1 MPAES
6 APGYSLFFIQGQ
18 LAHAQKTD
26 IRFVDRLLKGIYAL
40 AHGAY
45 PFRVVSGQI
54 LLHARVLDQVVQQRA
69 MAVLTNAQNT
79 VEKGWIATG
88 GELSF

>member
-1 MPAES
+1 
-6 APGYSLFFIQGQ
+6 
-18 LAHAQKTD
+18 
-26 IRFVDRLLKGIYAL
+26 
-40 AHGAY
+40 
-45 PFRVVSGQI
+45 
-54 LLHARVLDQVVQQRA
+54 LHARVLDQVVQQRA